1 MRIVAELEK
10 DIYLLQLTC
19 GWGRGASIYSWFI
32 YHPETGIQAD
42 VFKLSIASLN
52 KSGKFTVREET
63 SLFLR
68 DFVYDAVKK
77 EVTVSVPCHQAD
89 GHVASRTT
97 YIAIT
102 GLVRYDID
110 REHSFSLE
118 PIDAALFIGLT
129 PENC

>member
-1 MRIVAELEK
+1 VDEAVAAADLLEEAAFVAV
-10 DIYLLQLTC
+10 
-19 GWGRGASIYSWFI
+19 G
-32 YHPETGIQAD
+32 
-42 VFKLSIASLN
+42 
-52 KSGKFTVREET
+52 EEAGEVPG
-63 SLFLR
+63 
-68 DFVYDAVKK
+68 DFVVAGEDDA
-77 EVTVSVPCHQAD
+77 EA
-89 GHVASRTT
+89 